1 MDYSLFYQFYDSPIG
16 MITLCANRHA
26 IKGLYFGANSPLGA
40 EKLDTTLLSDCRTQL
55 DEYFIGKRK
64 VFSLPLSPNGTVF
77 QQKIWGLLKE
87 IPYGET
93 RSYKQIA
100 ERYGNTRACRAVGM
114 ANNRNPISI
123 IVPCHRVVGAD
134 GSLVGYGGGLSIKKQ
149 LLELEE
155 KFK

>member
-26 IKGLYFGANSPLGA
+26 IKGLYFGANPPLGA
-40 EKLDTTLLSDCRTQL
+40 EKLDATLLSDCRTQL

-77 QQKIWGLLKE
+77 QQKIWELLKE

-100 ERYGNTRACRAVGM
+100 EDMGTQGPAVPWEWQIT
-114 ANNRNPISI
+114 AILFQSLSPV
-123 IVPCHRVVGAD
+123 IVW
-134 GSLVGYGGGLSIKKQ
+134 
-149 LLELEE
+149 
-155 KFK
+155 